1 MSGSKSSTDFCADDF
16 GRSGTKTWPRS
27 RATRASAI
35 FAARATRSTAPV
47 AMALLGMPL
56 S

>member
-16 GRSGTKTWPRS
+16 GRSGTKTRPRS
-27 RATRASAI
+27 RATSASAI
-35 FAARATRSTAPV
+35 FAVRSTRSTAPV
-47 AMALLGMPL
+47 AMALLGMP